1 MDKKKEVELFLQNLR
16 DKLLIFDIVF
26 RPRSKNLEALAELDI
41 LPIDRIRY
49 IKQLSSSNYY
59 TGPNNDTYDNSKPAY
74 YEFGITI
81 QGFEVYIKLSLGL
94 LNKQV
99 DCMSFHIAEKP
110 ITYPLNK

>member
-1 MDKKKEVELFLQNLR
+1 MTKKEEVESFLQKLR

-26 RPRSKNLEALAELDI
+26 RPRSKNIEALAELDI
-41 LPIDRIRY
+41 LPIDRIKF
-49 IKQLSSSNYY
+49 IKQLSSNNYY
-59 TGPNNDTYDNSKPAY
+59 TGPNNDTYDNSKPDY

-81 QGFEVYIKLSLGL
+81 QGFEVYVKLSLGL

-110 ITYPLNK
+110 ITYPLKK